1 MIGVALVLL
10 GQEFDMIDTVK
21 ATTVTLAET
30 GDAHMG
36 LDQWALLVICVIGVG
51 AILLIGGFFTKDSG
65 LGSFGGLVICFGSI
79 GLFVLGGIYDS
90 RAATDLQNR
99 QEAALEEQLSFSDAQ
114 VTADGDFVAADSDGQ
129 HVSGLLVE
137 KDGLEY
143 YVIIEDK
150 S

>member
-1 MIGVALVLL
+1 MVDTIIG
-10 GQEFDMIDTVK
+10 
-21 ATTVTLAET
+21 TTVTLAET

-36 LDQWALLVICVIGVG
+36 LGQWALLVLGVIAVGV
-51 AILLIGGFFTKDSG
+51 ILLIVSTFTKDSG
-65 LGSFGGLVICFGSI
+65 LGSFGGLVIFFGGI
-79 GLFVLGGIYDS
+79 GFLVIGSIYDS